1 MRHGS
6 NLNPANRFESVHME
20 PELEDLEN
28 DPEYVAS
35 LSNRR
40 IEYIEDDSKSIVA
53 TNNSPDLPFNF
64 SLNPYRGCIHG
75 CSYCYARPGHEYLGF
90 NAGMD
95 FETKIVVKKNAP
107 QLFRKFLSRKARK
120 CESISFSGVTDC
132 YQPAER
138 QFQLTRQC
146 LEIALEFNQPIG
158 IVTKNALI
166 ARDIDLLS
174 QMASRK
180 LVHALISITTL
191 DAQLA
196 RDMEPRTSIPKARLR
211 TVRELSE
218 AGIPTGVLVAPIVPG
233 LNEPEIPAILN
244 AAAEHGAIT
253 AAFIMLRLP
262 LTVEPVFKEWLQ
274 RTRPDQASAILN
286 RISHV
291 RDGSLNDSKF
301 GRRMTGSGIFADQI
315 RKLFQI
321 HKSKNGL
328 DRSMPSYDC
337 SAFKIPNYNGEQKT
351 LFD

>member
-1 MRHGS
+1 
-6 NLNPANRFESVHME
+6 
-20 PELEDLEN
+20 
-28 DPEYVAS
+28 
-35 LSNRR
+35 
-40 IEYIEDDSKSIVA
+40 
-53 TNNSPDLPFNF
+53 
-64 SLNPYRGCIHG
+64 
-75 CSYCYARPGHEYLGF
+75 
-90 NAGMD
+90 
-95 FETKIVVKKNAP
+95 
-107 QLFRKFLSRKARK
+107 
-120 CESISFSGVTDC
+120 
-132 YQPAER
+132 
-138 QFQLTRQC
+138 
-146 LEIALEFNQPIG
+146 
-158 IVTKNALI
+158 
-166 ARDIDLLS
+166 
-174 QMASRK
+174 MASRK